1 MQLQS
6 LIYCLCNKINLET
19 FRHRKITFYFLGKLH
34 TSYKGEPKGD
44 IKEKSQRKISELILV
59 IIDCIINP
67 FFQISK
73 FCVDGWDMVHIAGK
87 VQ

>member
-1 MQLQS
+1 MQLQR
-6 LIYCLCNKINLET
+6 LIYCLCNISKNLDIE
-19 FRHRKITFYFLGKLH
+19 ITFYFLGKLH

-87 VQ
+87 V